1 MQISTVNRKYILLM
15 ITAFLVVGIIVANIL
30 ANKQDKEFEMDNVLY
45 QQAIE
50 MYQAG
55 NYEEAKLV
63 ISGLVMEQ
71 ADSEVVNQLAGLI
84 EASNN
89 EYSAAAVYMQKA
101 LDINPYKVEE
111 PMFMLQ
117 FGEILLRAERLQDA
131 KLVLN
136 RCKDSNWEPNDY
148 PDYQAQVQDLLSQIE
163 NMK

>member
-1 MQISTVNRKYILLM
+1 MQISSVKRKYILLGH
-15 ITAFLVVGIIVANIL
+15 TAVLLIGIFIANII
-30 ANKQDKEFEMDNVLY
+30 ANKQDSEFEIKDHLY
-45 QQAIE
+45 QQAVE
-50 MYQAG
+50 MYQSG
-55 NYEEAKLV
+55 NYEEAQLV
-63 ISGLVMEQ
+63 ISELVRKH

-84 EASNN
+84 EARNS
-89 EYSAAAVYMQKA
+89 EYASAVVYMQKA

-148 PDYQAQVQDLLSQIE
+148 PDYQAQVQDLLLQIE